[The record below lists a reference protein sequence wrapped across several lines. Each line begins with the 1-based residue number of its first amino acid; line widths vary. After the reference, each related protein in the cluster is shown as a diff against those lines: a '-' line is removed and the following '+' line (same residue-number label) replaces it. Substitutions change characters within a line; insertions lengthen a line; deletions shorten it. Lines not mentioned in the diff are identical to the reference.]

1 MPNGT
6 AGAGTAA
13 AAGVGLR
20 ASSTIVA
27 ARCAKTKHCLVFMFP
42 YGSPPEPPPA
52 LVLKNHRFHHQK
64 VTSN

>member
-6 AGAGTAA
+6 AGAAGTAA

-27 ARCAKTKHCLVFMFP
+27 ARCAKTKHWLVFMFP
-42 YGSPPEPPPA
+42 YGSPPFSACLEKTI
-52 LVLKNHRFHHQK
+52 VSIIKR
-64 VTSN
+64 

>member
-42 YGSPPEPPPA
+42 YGSPPFSACLEKPSFPSS
-52 LVLKNHRFHHQK
+52 KGNF
-64 VTSN
+64 